1 MRTRIL
7 ICGDRDWGKSDD
19 KSWYSGDRLDDE
31 ALMWHILKYLIS
43 CYTRSGTIVLHGGAR
58 GADEMAG
65 RLAEDYGVH
74 TARIKALWA
83 SFGKGAGPMR
93 NRVMAEFAPDLVV
106 AFHRNIEESSGT
118 ADMLTVAEEEG
129 IDYFLVDG

>member
-7 ICGDRDWGKSDD
+7 VCGDRDWGLH
-19 KSWYSGDRLDDE
+19 GEGCDE
-31 ALMWHILKYLIS
+31 DEVLMWDILKYLIF
-43 CYTRSGTIVLHGGAR
+43 CYHGVIVLHGGAR

-74 TARIKALWA
+74 TARIKALWS
-83 SFGKGAGPMR
+83 SFGKAAGPIR

-106 AFHRNIEESSGT
+106 AFHRDIENSSGT
-118 ADMLTVAEEEG
+118 ADMLSVAEDED
-129 IDYFLVDG
+129 IDYFLVE